1 MSLSNVA
8 ETAMLAYV
16 FEGTTPWWDS
26 ATDFDL
32 HLHTADPGEGGTTAT
47 SEATYTSY
55 ANVGLS
61 RSGTAF
67 TTSGATVTND
77 SLIQF
82 PQCTG
87 GSNTLTHWSIS
98 TDGDTR
104 IIVSGTITTPLNVST
119 GITPQFAASDLGVTI
134 D

>member
-1 MSLSNVA
+1 MSLSTTA
-8 ETAMLAYV
+8 ETALAAYI

-26 ATDFDL
+26 ATDFDI
-32 HLHTADPGEGGTTAT
+32 HLHTADPGEAGATTA

-55 ANVGLS
+55 AVINVA
-61 RSGTAF
+61 RSGSAW
-67 TTSGATVTND
+67 TTSGNTVTND
-77 SLIQF
+77 SLLQA

-104 IIVSGTITTPLNVST
+104 IIVSGEITTPLNVST
-119 GITPQFAASDLGVTI
+119 GITPQFAASDLGVVF